1 MPNPE
6 SAQILEFWTWF
17 SKIASSLSADIQ
29 NPSLLEELD
38 SRLAHLNSKLSWEI
52 GPGSSEPWQL
62 IISPNLDTGLRQ
74 TAMDI
79 ISHAPVLE
87 GWEFY
92 PARRPKEWD
101 YKFCIERTGREA
113 ELIELDATGWGFVL
127 LEYPD
132 GKHEVLL
139 QANNLPELDGDERW
153 QAAAIVLESILGEE
167 VLMNTIDEFELLDQL
182 EPRFAQRRQ
191 SIQGLRAAVL
201 GS

>member
-113 ELIELDATGWGFVL
+113 ELIELDAAGWGFVL

-201 GS
+201 GC

>member
-113 ELIELDATGWGFVL
+113 ELIELDAAGWGFVL
-127 LEYPD
+127 LE
-132 GKHEVLL
+132 
-139 QANNLPELDGDERW
+139 
-153 QAAAIVLESILGEE
+153 
-167 VLMNTIDEFELLDQL
+167 
-182 EPRFAQRRQ
+182 
-191 SIQGLRAAVL
+191 
-201 GS
+201 

>member
-113 ELIELDATGWGFVL
+113 ELIELDAAGWGFVL